1 MNPRDK
7 TVEALMVSPS
17 APSAQPG
24 KTRLL
29 FTTFVAVLS
38 ALIALIILPAT
49 RAAAAPNYTSALAQ
63 QNVNLR
69 PCVHSTGGVCSPV
82 GTTTNATAARMIC
95 WRDGAWATG
104 RYSSNRWFL
113 VEANSRGGPEGFVHS
128 SFVTNQ
134 TAVPNCSNIAR
145 VRAVDWALTQVG
157 QTHASSDYR
166 QGVWGMDWT
175 PGPDREWAG
184 DCAKLPFIAYKRQGI
199 SYPLADAIR
208 QWERMPSRQTG
219 STYYPRFGD
228 PVFWDI
234 ARPYGHTALYVGGT
248 KAVGTTGMDFNGTPV
263 AIYDLTSRPNYLGY
277 GRVA

>member
-1 MNPRDK
+1 MNRDK
-7 TVEALMVSPS
+7 SVETPRVSP
-17 APSAQPG
+17 PVPFEQPR
-24 KTRLL
+24 KIRLL
-29 FTTFVAVLS
+29 VMAFVAVLG
-38 ALIALIILPAT
+38 ALLIAPAGVAS
-49 RAAAAPNYTSALAQ
+49 AASYYSSTLTQ

-69 PCVHSTGGVCSPV
+69 PCVYSMSGVCTPV
-82 GTTTNATAARMIC
+82 GTTANATAAKMIC
-95 WRDGAWATG
+95 WRDGANATG
-104 RYSSNRWFL
+104 RYTSNRWFL
-113 VEANSRGGPEGFVHS
+113 IEANSQGGPEGFVHS
-128 SFVTNQ
+128 SFVTHQ
-134 TAVPNCSNIAR
+134 TRVPNCNTVAR

-157 QTHASSDYR
+157 QTYASTDYR
-166 QGVWGMDWT
+166 QGVWGMDWR

-184 DCAKLPFIAYKRQGI
+184 DCAKLPFIAYMRQGV

-208 QWERMPSRQTG
+208 QWDLMPSRQSASAG
-219 STYYPRFGD
+219 YYPRFGD